1 MSASTLSPISNH
13 GGLVLGYR
21 VVEGQLVVVQRRREP
36 LPAPRVRGHVL
47 GHVDQLRDDLGGGQV
62 LVRVLQHQLSEPFG
76 EALLGDHVVLGHPPH
91 LLLDQP
97 PQRFDRQ
104 VRVPLRLH
112 PLDERLV
119 QVRQVRPTDARR
131 LVDVGDTARF
141 DRPRRER
148 LQVQLYIRRIANWCA
163 DASITT
169 GLPLAYTDSRSGG
182 LLVLGIDDT
191 VYAVSYDHGYLLLPD
206 RFKDQRFGL
215 SFLIRS
221 LDAGQVSDIVRRR
234 PDARGRTDSTL
245 IAAGAH
251 VWTLGTAGSAEIIRR
266 IGGKAKDLDVT
277 FRGRSG
283 RNAKIIGAAGLTM
296 RFGVEPEDLIA
307 DIRECARVCR
317 EVQPDS
323 ALEFVEYV
331 HQVTD
336 SALTGVL
343 DLELDDLLEDASD
356 ECLLPVVPTSLLD
369 VYGEAHS
376 LTISVGSTRV
386 VPVAAFGLDDLLRC
400 VRNRRTG
407 ERVPALRRGCI
418 SLNADDGGDEVLGRV
433 SAFKWLEAN
442 VSLGSEVAGRQPDRR
457 RIQPVRRGVSPG
469 GILVPGPGPEHPPP
483 AGSLHQQPAPLS
495 HLFQQGLQSAQCL
508 LHGPSDV
515 RERFVKAVANQPHG
529 RTLPADFTPKK
540 VIYAI
545 LMENGQQLTPDTLF
559 PFSQASLAHAANVLG
574 PNVEVEVIGVPAG

>member
-1 MSASTLSPISNH
+1 MKQPKTRQVTLH
-13 GGLVLGYR
+13 RLV
-21 VVEGQLVVVQRRREP
+21 
-36 LPAPRVRGHVL
+36 PRVHGTLESMFDALAADKTIRELDPPEILAVAGAPAL
-47 GHVDQLRDDLGGGQV
+47 F
-62 LVRVLQHQLSEPFG
+62 FG
-76 EALLGDHVVLGHPPH
+76 
-91 LLLDQP
+91 
-97 PQRFDRQ
+97 
-104 VRVPLRLH
+104 
-112 PLDERLV
+112 V
-119 QVRQVRPTDARR
+119 QNETGV
-131 LVDVGDTARF
+131 
-141 DRPRRER
+141 
-148 LQVQLYIRRIANWCA
+148 ANWCA

-169 GLPLAYTDSRSGG
+169 GLPLAYTDSHSGG
-182 LLVLGIDDT
+182 LLVLGVDDT
-191 VYAVSYDHGYLLLPD
+191 VYAVSYDRGYLLLPD
-206 RFKDQRFGL
+206 GLKDQRFGL

-251 VWTLGTAGSAEIIRR
+251 VWTLGTVGSAEIIRR

-283 RNAKIIGAAGLTM
+283 RNVKIIGAAGLTM
-296 RFGVEPEDLIA
+296 RFGVEPEDLVA

-336 SALTGVL
+336 PSLTGVL
-343 DLELDDLLEDASD
+343 DLELDDLLEGASD
-356 ECLLPVVPTSLLD
+356 ECLVPVVPTPLLD

-386 VPVAAFGLDDLLRC
+386 VLVATFGLDDLLRC
-400 VRNRRTG
+400 VRNRLPG
-407 ERVPALRRGCI
+407 ERVPALRKGCVG
-418 SLNADDGGDEVLGRV
+418 LNADDSGTDDLGHV
-433 SAFKWLEAN
+433 SAFKWFEAN
-442 VSLGSEVAGRQPDRR
+442 VSLGSERYFLMDGDWFQIGTDYVLTTRAAISRLFPGQPSVELPAWSLVANRTEREYNRFVAASRPGEYLCLDRDQNTR
-457 RIQPVRRGVSPG
+457 HP
-469 GILVPGPGPEHPPP
+469 LGPSTSSLEICDLLGPRNELIHVKR
-483 AGSLHQQPAPLS
+483 AKGSAPLS

-508 LHGPSDV
+508 LHGPPDV

-529 RTLPADFTPKK
+529 RTLPADFTPKR